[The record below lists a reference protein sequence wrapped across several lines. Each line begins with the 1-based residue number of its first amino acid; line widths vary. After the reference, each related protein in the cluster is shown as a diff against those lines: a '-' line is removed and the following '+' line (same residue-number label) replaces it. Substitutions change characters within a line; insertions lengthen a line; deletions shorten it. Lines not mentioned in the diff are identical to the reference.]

1 MHGRL
6 FLPGNTNMTLAR
18 DINTSKLIWTKS
30 VADVMILVI
39 FSPKLLAKNWRF
51 LLKLLLVLKK
61 FDHGIG
67 F

>member
-1 MHGRL
+1 
-6 FLPGNTNMTLAR
+6 MTLAR